1 LSLATGAAVV
11 AAVDLGASSGRV
23 MVGRV
28 GDGRLD
34 VHEVSR
40 RANVPLRVDG
50 SLQWDIHGLYR
61 GILDGLRAAGVEAGG
76 LDSVGIDS
84 WAIDYGLLDASG
96 TLLGNP
102 LHYRDERTAG
112 VMQRVLERVPAAEL
126 YRRSG
131 IQFLPFNTV
140 YQLVAALPTAEMAA
154 AKTMVLIP
162 DLVSYWLTGELGA
175 EVTNASTTQLLD
187 IASGQWAT
195 DIMARLGIDAAMFA
209 ALRQPGSSAGHLST
223 EVLRET
229 GLTGPV
235 GVTVVGSHDT
245 ASAVVAIP
253 ATTENFG
260 YISCGTW
267 SLVGL
272 ELDRPILTDAS
283 RQANFTN
290 EAGVDGTTRFLR
302 NVMGLWLLQEC
313 IREWAALG
321 LPADLETLLGDAGR
335 VPAFTAVVNPDDAA
349 LLAPGDMPA
358 RIAAACERH
367 GQSAPRTQ
375 AETVRCIVDSLAL
388 AHRAALHQAQ
398 ELSGWSVDVLH
409 IVGGGSRN
417 ALLCQLTADACG
429 VPVVAGPVEAAA
441 TGNVLVQA
449 RALGVISGGLADLR
463 RLVADTTS
471 VQRYEPRTAPERW
484 AVAATRVGLP

>member
-1 LSLATGAAVV
+1 LSLAAGAAVV

-23 MVGRV
+23 VVGRV
-28 GDGRLD
+28 GDGLLD
-34 VHEVSR
+34 VQEAIR
-40 RANVPLRVDG
+40 FANVPLRVDG

-61 GILDGLRAAGVEAGG
+61 GILDGLQAAGRDAGG
-76 LDSVGIDS
+76 LDSVGVDS
-84 WAIDYGLLDASG
+84 WAIDYGLFDASG

-102 LHYRDERTAG
+102 VHYRDERTAG
-112 VMQRVLERVPAAEL
+112 VMSRVLETVPAAEL

-140 YQLVAALPTAEMAA
+140 YQLVAALPTPEIAA
-154 AKTMVLIP
+154 AKTMLLIP
-162 DLVSYWLTGELGA
+162 DLVSFWLTGELGA

-187 IASGQWAT
+187 IATGEWAT
-195 DIMARLGIDAAMFA
+195 DIMARLGIDADMFA
-209 ALRQPGSSAGHLST
+209 ALRQPGSSAGQLSAD
-223 EVLRET
+223 VLRET
-229 GLTGPV
+229 GLSGPV

-272 ELDRPILTDAS
+272 ELESPILTEAS
-283 RQANFTN
+283 REANFTN
-290 EAGVDGTTRFLR
+290 ESGVDGTTRFLR

-313 IREWAALG
+313 IRQWTALG
-321 LPADLETLLGDAGR
+321 APADLETLLADAGR
-335 VPAFTAVVNPDDAA
+335 VPAFTAVVNPDDAT

-358 RIAAACERH
+358 RIAAACERY
-367 GQSAPRTQ
+367 GQPAPRTQ
-375 AETVRCIVDSLAL
+375 AETVRCILDSLAL
-388 AHRAALHQAQ
+388 AHRTALRQAQ
-398 ELSGWSVDVLH
+398 DLSGQSVDVLH

-417 ALLCQLTADACG
+417 ALLCQLTADACA

-449 RALGVISGGLADLR
+449 RALGAVSGRLADLR
-463 RLVADTTS
+463 RLVADTTA
-471 VQRYEPRTAPERW
+471 VHRYEPRTSPALW
-484 AVAATRVGLP
+484 AAAAGRVGLP

>member
-1 LSLATGAAVV
+1 MTLPV
-11 AAVDLGASSGRV
+11 AATVAAIDLGASSGRV

-28 GDGRLD
+28 GDGRLH
-34 VHEVSR
+34 VHEASR
-40 RANVPLRVDG
+40 LANMPLRVDG
-50 SLQWDIHGLYR
+50 SLQWDIHVLYR
-61 GILDGLRAAGVEAGG
+61 GILGGLRVAGRDAGT
-76 LDSVGIDS
+76 LDSIGIDS

-96 TLLGNP
+96 ALLGNP
-102 LHYRDERTAG
+102 VHYRDERTAG
-112 VMQRVLERVPAAEL
+112 VMQRVLETVPAAEL

-140 YQLVAALPTAEMAA
+140 YQLVAALPTAAMTA
-154 AKTMVLIP
+154 AKTILLIP
-162 DLVSYWLTGELGA
+162 DLVSFWLTGELGA

-187 IASGQWAT
+187 IATGEWAT
-195 DIMARLGIDAAMFA
+195 DIMARLGIDADMFA
-209 ALRQPGSSAGHLST
+209 TLRQPGSSAGQLSA

-272 ELDRPILTDAS
+272 ELVSPILSDAS
-283 RQANFTN
+283 REANFTN
-290 EAGVDGTTRFLR
+290 ETGVDGTTRFLR

-313 IREWAALG
+313 IREWTALG
-321 LPADLETLLGDAGR
+321 LPTDLETLLVDAGR
-335 VPAFTAVVNPDDAA
+335 VPAFTAVVNPDDAT

-358 RIAAACERH
+358 RIAAACQRY
-367 GQSAPRTQ
+367 GQLAPRSR
-375 AETVRCIVDSLAL
+375 AETVRCILDSLAL
-388 AHRAALHQAQ
+388 AHRAALRQAQ
-398 ELSGWSVDVLH
+398 ELSGRSVDVLH

-417 ALLCQLTADACG
+417 ALLCQLTADACA

-449 RALGVISGGLADLR
+449 RALGAVSGGLADLR
-463 RLVADTTS
+463 RLVADTTA
-471 VQRYEPRTAPERW
+471 VHRFEPRSASELW
-484 AVAATRVGLP
+484 AAAARRVGLT

>member
-1 LSLATGAAVV
+1 
-11 AAVDLGASSGRV
+11 
-23 MVGRV
+23 MIGRV
-28 GDGRLD
+28 GAGRVE

-40 RANVPLRVDG
+40 WANVPLRIGG

-61 GILDGLRAAGVEAGG
+61 GILDGLRAAGRDAGR

-102 LHYRDERTAG
+102 VHYRDERTAG
-112 VMQRVLERVPAAEL
+112 VMQRALETVPAAEL

-131 IQFLPFNTV
+131 IQFLPFNTI
-140 YQLVAALPTAEMAA
+140 YQLIAASPTADMAA
-154 AKTMVLIP
+154 AKTMLLIP
-162 DLVSYWLTGELGA
+162 DLVSYWLTGQLGA

-187 IASGQWAT
+187 IATGEWAT
-195 DIMARLGIDAAMFA
+195 DLMARLSIDATLFA
-209 ALRQPGSSAGHLST
+209 NLRQPGSSAGRLSA
-223 EVLRET
+223 EVLPEI
-229 GLTGPV
+229 GLTGAV
-235 GVTVVGSHDT
+235 AVTVVGSHDT

-272 ELDRPILTDAS
+272 ELPSPILTDAS
-283 RQANFTN
+283 REANFTN

-313 IREWAALG
+313 LRTWALLG
-321 LPADLETLLGDAGR
+321 LPTELETLIADAAR
-335 VPAFTAVVNPDDAA
+335 VPAFTAVVNPDDAM
-349 LLAPGDMPA
+349 LLAPDDMPA

-375 AETVRCIVDSLAL
+375 AETVRCILDSLAL
-388 AHRAALHQAQ
+388 AHRAALRQAQ
-398 ELSGWSVDVLH
+398 ELSGRTVDVLH

-417 ALLCQLTADACG
+417 ALLCQLTADACAM
-429 VPVVAGPVEAAA
+429 PVVAGPVEAAA

-449 RALGVISGGLADLR
+449 RALGAVSGGLADLR
-463 RLVADTTS
+463 RLVAETTE
-471 VQRYEPRTAPERW
+471 VQRYEPRSAPERW
-484 AVAATRVGLP
+484 AAAAHRVGLS

>member
-1 LSLATGAAVV
+1 VV
-11 AAVDLGASSGRV
+11 AAIDLGASSGRV

-28 GDGRLD
+28 GDGRLE
-34 VHEVSR
+34 VREVSR

-61 GILDGLRAAGVEAGG
+61 DILDGLRAAGRDAGG

-102 LHYRDERTAG
+102 VHYRDERTAG
-112 VMQRVLERVPAAEL
+112 VMRRALEMVPAAEL

-140 YQLVAALPTAEMAA
+140 YQLIAALPTADMAE
-154 AKTMVLIP
+154 AKTMLLIP
-162 DLVSYWLTGELGA
+162 DLISYWLTGELGA

-187 IASGQWAT
+187 IATSEWAT
-195 DIMARLGIDAAMFA
+195 DIMGRLGIDAALFA
-209 ALRQPGSSAGHLST
+209 PLRQPGSSAGRLST
-223 EVLRET
+223 DVLRET

-253 ATTENFG
+253 ATTKNFG

-283 RQANFTN
+283 REANFTN
-290 EAGVDGTTRFLR
+290 EAGIDGTTRFLR

-313 IREWAALG
+313 LREWTARG
-321 LPADLETLLGDAGR
+321 VPADLDPILTDAGR
-335 VPAFTAVVNPDDAA
+335 VPAFTAVVNPDDAE

-367 GQSAPRTQ
+367 GQAAPRTQ
-375 AETVRCIVDSLAL
+375 AETVRCILDSLAL
-388 AHRAALHQAQ
+388 AHRAALHTAQ
-398 ELSGWSVDVLH
+398 ELSGRSVDVLH

-449 RALGVISGGLADLR
+449 RALGAVSGGLGELR
-463 RLVADTTS
+463 RLVAYTTE
-471 VQRYEPRTAPERW
+471 VQRYEPHTAPSLW
-484 AVAATRVGLP
+484 AAAARRVGLPH

>member
-1 LSLATGAAVV
+1 MTLGVTV

-28 GDGRLD
+28 GDGRLE

-40 RANVPLRVDG
+40 LANVPVRVDG

-61 GILDGLRAAGVEAGG
+61 GILDGLRAAGRDAGG

-102 LHYRDERTAG
+102 VHYRDERTAD
-112 VMQRVLERVPAAEL
+112 VMQRVLKTIPAAEL

-140 YQLVAALPTAEMAA
+140 YQLVAALPTASMAA
-154 AKTMVLIP
+154 AKTMLLIP
-162 DLVSYWLTGELGA
+162 DLVSFWLTGEMGA
-175 EVTNASTTQLLD
+175 ETTNASTTQLLD
-187 IASGQWAT
+187 IATGDWAT

-209 ALRQPGSSAGHLST
+209 ALRQPGSSAGRLSAD
-223 EVLRET
+223 VVRET

-253 ATTENFG
+253 ATTERFG

-272 ELDRPILTDAS
+272 ELGSPILTDAS
-283 RQANFTN
+283 REANFTN

-313 IREWAALG
+313 LREWTARG
-321 LPADLETLLGDAGR
+321 LPADLETLLADAAR
-335 VPAFTAVVNPDDAA
+335 VPAFTALANPDDAA

-358 RIAAACERH
+358 RIAATCERY
-367 GQSAPRTQ
+367 GQLAPRTQ
-375 AETVRCIVDSLAL
+375 AETVRCILDSLAL
-388 AHRAALHQAQ
+388 AHRAALREAQ
-398 ELSGWSVDVLH
+398 ELAGRSVDVLH

-417 ALLCQLTADACG
+417 RLLCQLTADACG

-449 RALGVISGGLADLR
+449 RALGAVSGGLADLR
-463 RLVADTTS
+463 RLVADNGQ
-471 VQRYEPRTAPERW
+471 VLHYEPQTSQGLW
-484 AVAATRVGLP
+484 AAAAARVGLA

>member
-1 LSLATGAAVV
+1 
-11 AAVDLGASSGRV
+11 

-28 GDGRLD
+28 GDGRLE

-50 SLQWDIHGLYR
+50 SLQWDIDGLYR
-61 GILDGLRAAGVEAGG
+61 GVLEGLRAAGRDAGG

-84 WAIDYGLLDASG
+84 WAIDYGLLDATG

-102 LHYRDERTAG
+102 VHYRDERTAG
-112 VMQRVLERVPAAEL
+112 VMQRVLEKVPAAEL

-140 YQLVAALPTAEMAA
+140 YQMVAALPTAEMAA

-162 DLVSYWLTGELGA
+162 DLVSFWLTGELGA

-187 IASGQWAT
+187 IATGQWAT
-195 DIMARLGIDAAMFA
+195 DIMARLGLDAALFA
-209 ALRQPGSSAGHLST
+209 PLRQPGSSAGQLNAA
-223 EVLRET
+223 VGREL
-229 GLTGPV
+229 GLTVPV
-235 GVTVVGSHDT
+235 AVTVVGSHDT
-245 ASAVVAIP
+245 ASAVVGIP
-253 ATTENFG
+253 AKTEDFG

-272 ELDRPILTDAS
+272 ELPSPILTDAS
-283 RQANFTN
+283 REANFTN

-313 IREWAALG
+313 LRTWAALG
-321 LPADLETLLGDAGR
+321 LPTDLDTLLEDASR

-349 LLAPGDMPA
+349 LLAPDDMPA
-358 RIAAACERH
+358 RIAAACERY
-367 GQSAPRTQ
+367 GQAAPRTQ
-375 AETVRCIVDSLAL
+375 AETVRCILDSLAL
-388 AHRAALHQAQ
+388 AHRAALRQAQ
-398 ELSGWSVDVLH
+398 ELSGRAVDVLH

-417 ALLCQLTADACG
+417 ALLCQLTADACAM
-429 VPVVAGPVEAAA
+429 PVVAGPVEAAA

-449 RALGVISGGLADLR
+449 RALGAVSGGLADLR
-463 RLVADTTS
+463 RLVADTTE
-471 VQRYEPRTAPERW
+471 VQRYEPRSAPALWTA
-484 AVAATRVGLP
+484 AASRVGLP